1 MGRYLLQRVVQ
12 GGVVAFGVT
21 VLVFVIAR
29 LAPGDPA
36 RLLLPETAPEE
47 AVQAMRKELGLSR
60 PIPVQFA
67 RFLSRAARGDMG
79 ESLYFTGQKVVRV
92 VQDSLPATVELAAVA
107 SALTVAVAIPL
118 GILAAVRRGSLWE
131 QLSLL
136 VAILGQSLPVFY
148 LGLLLILLF
157 AVKLHLLPTS
167 GAGSWRHLVLPAVT
181 LAAYS
186 MALITRLT
194 RSAML
199 DELGQNYVQ
208 TARAKGLREHVVVY
222 RHALR
227 NALLPVVTVVG
238 LQIGGM
244 LGGVVVTEA
253 VFNYPG
259 VGTLVYNAIST
270 RDYPL
275 LQALVLMLAM
285 LFIAINLV
293 TDLAYATIDPR
304 IQYR

>member
-1 MGRYLLQRVVQ
+1 MGRYLLQRLAQ
-12 GGVVAFGVT
+12 GAVVAFGVIL
-21 VLVFVIAR
+21 LVFVIVR

-36 RLLLPETAPEE
+36 RLLLPETAPVE
-47 AVQAMRKELGLSR
+47 AVRAMQRELGLDR

-67 RFLSRAARGDMG
+67 RFLSRAVRGDMG
-79 ESLYFTGQKVVRV
+79 DSLYFTGQRV
-92 VQDSLPATVELAAVA
+92 VAVVIAYLPRTIELAAVA
-107 SALTVAVAIPL
+107 SVLTVIVAVPL
-118 GILAAVRRGSLWE
+118 GILAATRRGSLWE

-136 VAILGQSLPVFY
+136 VAVLGQSLPVFY

-157 AVKLHLLPTS
+157 AVRLHLLPTS

-186 MALITRLT
+186 MALVTRLT

-199 DELGQNYVQ
+199 EELSQNYVV
-208 TARAKGLREHVVVY
+208 TARAKGLMERAVVY
-222 RHALR
+222 RHTLR
-227 NALLPVVTVVG
+227 NALMPVVTVVG

-285 LFIAINLV
+285 LFIMINLT
-293 TDLAYATIDPR
+293 TDLLYAVIDPR